1 LKETDDS
8 SIVDELKMEREK
20 ISSLERHIVELKA
33 EFAEK
38 EQASNQYQQF
48 VHQLNQQLSTL
59 ATKVGNFDSSIIF
72 CATPVPKFTMITM
85 YFLC

>member
-1 LKETDDS
+1 VSTFFAQLGGSLKETDGS
-8 SIVDELKMEREK
+8 PIVDDLKLEK
-20 ISSLERHIVELKA
+20 EKSLSLEKQIADLKA

-59 ATKVGNFDSSIIF
+59 AAKVE
-72 CATPVPKFTMITM
+72 IT
-85 YFLC
+85 LARQKARV